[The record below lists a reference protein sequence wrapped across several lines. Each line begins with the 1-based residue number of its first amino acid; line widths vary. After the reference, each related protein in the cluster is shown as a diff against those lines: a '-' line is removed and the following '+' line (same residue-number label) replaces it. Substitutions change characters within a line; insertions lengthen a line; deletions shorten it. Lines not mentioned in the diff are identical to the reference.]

1 MKGSYFVPQ
10 VGRFIKTEMTGVIYA
25 CLWKKG
31 PY

>member
-10 VGRFIKTEMTGVIYA
+10 VGQVYQTEMTGVIYA